1 MFFAQP
7 TGYGEPLALC
17 STIVRGSAMNCTP
30 LPSPNYRLK
39 EDSKKEPRPVE
50 TLVGVEAAYLQREG
64 AAHTPSKS
72 LPL

>member
-1 MFFAQP
+1 
-7 TGYGEPLALC
+7 
-17 STIVRGSAMNCTP
+17 MNCTP